1 MTRSDSGE
9 APWYL
14 SGWAWS
20 YQVEI
25 WERHRKLDLLLTVES
40 GSEGLHK
47 QKVWRGSFFGA
58 QTENAPITVSVEM
71 LYAPQ
76 LRCATARQEATDQ
89 CRGEHGRG
97 TCNFAHL

>member
-1 MTRSDSGE
+1 MTAIRGSLSSSDSSMTRSDSGE

-47 QKVWRGSFFGA
+47 QKVWRGV
-58 QTENAPITVSVEM
+58 QTESLPIAASVGM
-71 LYAPQ
+71 VP
-76 LRCATARQEATDQ
+76 CATT
-89 CRGEHGRG
+89 
-97 TCNFAHL
+97 